1 MNKYF
6 IKGFGKSRYPIK
18 VKDSK
23 ELNKL
28 KSLNARLFNSDKEA
42 RVWIKNN

>member
-1 MNKYF
+1 MSKYF
-6 IKGFGKSRYPIK
+6 VKGFGKSRYPVK

-28 KSLNARLFNSDKEA
+28 KSIKARLFDSEKEA
-42 RVWIKNN
+42 KDWIREN